1 MIGDGG
7 AGGECFGIAVEGE
20 IDVAEAFVDVAEGA
34 IGVGGGVDAGVAG
47 FDGGEEHGFGF
58 VGGGDFVHELAE
70 HETGG
75 GVVFVVADGLDEGGD
90 GAAALAG
97 GVEGGGELEPGRG
110 IGWGEA
116 EKAIEDWNRVGEFF
130 LVQEAGGEF
139 AEEARLGG
147 VGFDG
152 ALQDGEDGVGFVGRL
167 LLFEAGEIEPGIGEM
182 GMELESGFVGF
193 AGGVGLLRLAEDVAE
208 AVVEIWDAALAGA
221 DGGAD

>member
-1 MIGDGG
+1 MFVGDFLVVLGGIVEEGVEKILVIGDGG

-110 IGWGEA
+110 IFGGEA
-116 EKAIEDWNRVGEFF
+116 EEAIEDGYCFGEFG
-130 LVQEAGGEF
+130 LSALGSRRVLAIG
-139 AEEARLGG
+139 AARW
-147 VGFDG
+147 
-152 ALQDGEDGVGFVGRL
+152 GRL
-167 LLFEAGEIEPGIGEM
+167 
-182 GMELESGFVGF
+182 
-193 AGGVGLLRLAEDVAE
+193 RR
-208 AVVEIWDAALAGA
+208 WR
-221 DGGAD
+221 